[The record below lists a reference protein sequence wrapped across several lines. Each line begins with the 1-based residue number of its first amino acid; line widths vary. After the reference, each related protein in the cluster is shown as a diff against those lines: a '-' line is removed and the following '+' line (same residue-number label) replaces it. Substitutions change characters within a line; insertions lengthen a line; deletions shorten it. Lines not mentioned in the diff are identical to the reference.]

1 MRRCDVFCFVLLCI
15 AISRAAV
22 HLNARNKCS
31 NDFTDNSDDL
41 LTIYRQIT
49 SPWAIKF
56 KSHRYFPGPME
67 NITIRR
73 IEMGKIG
80 PTPWMYPKAA
90 GSAFLLGLS
99 YGGKPPARG
108 RPGKP
113 RFRNVTFEDISVVSA
128 GVAGRIE
135 GLPEDC
141 LEGLTLRNID
151 VIGGRATWIC
161 NNVDLNSLTVTNVHP
176 SVSCMGGCNS
186 STGTP
191 VTGVSAKPSAA
202 TRFTVERGR
211 G

>member
-1 MRRCDVFCFVLLCI
+1 MV
-15 AISRAAV
+15 
-22 HLNARNKCS
+22 
-31 NDFTDNSDDL
+31 
-41 LTIYRQIT
+41 T

-161 NNVDLNSLTVTNVHP
+161 NNVDLNSLMVSNVNP

-202 TRFTVERGR
+202 TRFTAERAL
-211 G
+211 